1 MKFLLKPFALVAALF
16 AVTPAFAS
24 DHTAINWSVG
34 LLMKGRLK
42 I

>member
-24 DHTAINWSVG
+24 DHTAINWSDG
-34 LLMKGRLK
+34 N